1 MRYLVQRLAIF
12 AVIFAAGCSSVLAPQ
27 PDRSKF
33 FVLSTVQSAD
43 ENVSQPQTQ
52 FSIGLGP
59 VKLPDYLDRSEI
71 VTRVEPNRLDLS
83 ESDRWAEPIDAN
95 FRNVL
100 AASIGALIPNA
111 QIIAFPWYSTTHL
124 DYTIEVSVGRFE
136 RDTAGAAQLVAHWT
150 IHDGA
155 TNKLLAARDSSF
167 NEHAKSPEMGDAV
180 AAMSQDVDD
189 LSVQIASEMHRLT
202 NQTRADLSALDARAN
217 CGRTAGNDFRGRH
230 SLVAAGN

>member
-1 MRYLVQRLAIF
+1 MRYLLQRLAML
-12 AVIFAAGCSSVLAPQ
+12 AVILAAGCSSVLAPQ

-33 FVLSTVQSAD
+33 FVLTTVQSAD
-43 ENVSQPQTQ
+43 ENVAQSQAQ

-100 AASIGALIPNA
+100 AANIGAQLPNA
-111 QIIAFPWYSTTHL
+111 QIVTFPWYSTTHL
-124 DYTIEVSVGRFE
+124 E
-136 RDTAGAAQLVAHWT
+136 RNTAGAAQLVAHWT

-167 NEHAKSPEMGDAV
+167 NEPAKSPEMGDAV

-189 LSVQIASEMHRLT
+189 LSVQIVSEMHRLT
-202 NQTRADLSALDARAN
+202 NQTRADVSALDARAN
-217 CGRTAGNDFRGRH
+217 CGRTAGNDLGSRH
-230 SLVAAGN
+230 PLVAAGN